1 MLLGHETET
10 KRGQVQLITKWAACM
25 LSLRHAKANLQSLGM
40 ARSGKLDLSL
50 LLFSRIMGMVQ
61 KSTCAIF
68 EISLSILGFTNPSRN
83 LNAKSAASDRR
94 SLSNIVR
101 GWSPAECMYLD
112 RFSKLR
118 RSRRDRCFQSLSL
131 TSARS
136 PVFHIPSIALLLHH
150 HQQPH
155 IHKKRSLTCTRF
167 A

>member
-1 MLLGHETET
+1 MPSAAATWPVTAIRSCTLGVV
-10 KRGQVQLITKWAACM
+10 GGGDSSACYFYW
-25 LSLRHAKANLQSLGM
+25 SYCTYPHTFFLGVIQHT
-40 ARSGKLDLSL
+40 
-50 LLFSRIMGMVQ
+50 FISRIMGMVR

-68 EISLSILGFTNPSRN
+68 ESSLSILGFTNPSRN

-150 HQQPH
+150 RQQPH
-155 IHKKRSLTCTRF
+155 IHIGSLICTRF